1 MRITFRC
8 LPIMFPRFPIII
20 AVFQRVSPW
29 LTSLSRIG
37 FIMTMLYFRAYS
49 WRNCVDS
56 PSTGSANSHHLFS
69 RVQNANGI
77 IHASWVIIIWE
88 KTSYFSEW
96 TIIIKIILNLM
107 SQLTCKHNMLTPEA
121 PAESMIGFNFWKIAL
136 FWSNKGAVVG
146 RATEFWM
153 RPTLTTRGSR
163 TNSLSAS
170 KEKAWKF

>member
-1 MRITFRC
+1 MLANYVSTVSNYNSSVPESLSMINIS
-8 LPIMFPRFPIII
+8 LKNWIYNDHVVFPRIFLKKLCWFPINRLCKFTPPLLPGTKCKWHHPCFLGYNYMRNNII
-20 AVFQRVSPW
+20 F
-29 LTSLSRIG
+29 
-37 FIMTMLYFRAYS
+37 FRM
-49 WRNCVDS
+49 
-56 PSTGSANSHHLFS
+56 
-69 RVQNANGI
+69 Q
-77 IHASWVIIIWE
+77 
-88 KTSYFSEW
+88 W
-96 TIIIKIILNLM
+96 TVIIKISLNLM